1 MLYGIKICISFWP
14 VASLHKN
21 KKNKKKVSLQAQCW
35 AKNIICEW
43 NNTPATFTSVVQE
56 TIKLNDHTEFHIQF
70 MHSTSSLLKHGS
82 INRAAKIS
90 MQHLIA

>member
-14 VASLHKN
+14 VASLYKK
-21 KKNKKKVSLQAQCW
+21 KKNLKIKRQCQCW
-35 AKNIICEW
+35 AKNITSEW

-56 TIKLNDHTEFHIQF
+56 TIKLSEGTEFHIQF
-70 MHSTSSLLKHGS
+70 VHSTNSLLKHSS
-82 INRAAKIS
+82 INRTAKIS